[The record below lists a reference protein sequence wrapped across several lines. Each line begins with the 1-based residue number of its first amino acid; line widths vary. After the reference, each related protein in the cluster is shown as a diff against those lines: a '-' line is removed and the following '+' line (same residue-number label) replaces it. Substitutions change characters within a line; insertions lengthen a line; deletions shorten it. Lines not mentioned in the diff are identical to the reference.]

1 MDRETVIQ
9 TLRFLIPDF
18 DSMEV
23 LDDTNLVENSI
34 VDSGQFVELITLLE
48 EHCGKEIDFLAVDI
62 ETITS
67 IEGITNTFQNL

>member
-9 TLRFLIPDF
+9 TLIFLIPDF
-18 DSMEV
+18 DNMEV
-23 LDDTNLVENSI
+23 LDDTNLIENSI
-34 VDSGQFVELITLLE
+34 VDSGQFVELISLLE
-48 EHCGKEIDFLAVDI
+48 DHCGKEIDFLVIDI